1 MKTVLILNAISAML
15 TMILGLIV
23 FGNGSINENQ
33 FAALTLFCVFIS
45 ALSLYETK
53 NCK

>member
-1 MKTVLILNAISAML
+1 MKTVLILNAICAML
-15 TMILGLIV
+15 TMIVGLIV
-23 FGNGSINENQ
+23 FGNGSISENQ

>member
-1 MKTVLILNAISAML
+1 MKTVLILNAICSML

-23 FGNGSINENQ
+23 FENGSINETQ
-33 FAALTLFCVFIS
+33 FAVLTLFCLFIS
-45 ALSLYETK
+45 ALSMYETK